1 MLTMTRVKTYA
12 AVFVVGLAAGCSQGD
27 STSSPSPPTSATL
40 TITIESNVASPRNL
54 VVPLGSQI
62 TFVNRDGSIHEMYSD
77 PHPEHTDCP
86 QFDSV
91 GRLAPG
97 QTRQTGNLVTAR
109 VCGFHDHL
117 NPFVT
122 TLTGSVRIQ

>member
-1 MLTMTRVKTYA
+1 MTRTQTYV
-12 AVFVVGLAAGCSQGD
+12 AVLVVSLAAGCSQGD
-27 STSSPSPPTSATL
+27 SQSSPSPTPGGGL
-40 TITIESNVASPRNL
+40 TVTIDGNVASPRNL

-91 GRLAPG
+91 GRLTPG
-97 QTRQTGNLVTAR
+97 QSRQTANLVTAR